1 MPRSNRKK
9 KSQLKPPTKHPP
21 TQESTSFLDREELLI
36 AERAIA
42 NAKKHGIKLIH
53 GTSNLADGNC
63 AIESAILNVND
74 RDCFPDQMT
83 FSVDYYRRIWMTDMK
98 NRTLHDRTWNIYSIQ
113 EWEEGWTDMM
123 QSGVYER
130 GIFGDLMLFAI
141 ACGIRKVILIFNTS
155 LDSPHDPVYICDPRK
170 FGVQPNTDIPIVLAY
185 DLSHYES
192 MHTVEQVDVGETV
205 KLVATYL
212 TGKYSFVKADLPYL
226 LELNESEDTNFQEE
240 NKSKINESLKDKGT
254 SSNQFQE
261 NLPQHLQGKRPRDM
275 NIEEKKEYNNLK
287 RKMKRSNE
295 TNEQK
300 ELRAKT
306 GAMRMASS
314 REKETKRENMIRIEK
329 NRNAK
334 KRKRNSL

>member
-141 ACGIRKVILIFNTS
+141 ACGIKKVILIFNTS
-155 LDSPHDPVYICDPRK
+155 FDSPHDPIYICDPRK
-170 FGVQPNTDIPIVLAY
+170 FGVQPNTDIPVVLAY

-192 MHTVEQVDVGETV
+192 MHPVEEVDVRATVE
-205 KLVATYL
+205 LVATYL
-212 TGKYSFVKADLPYL
+212 TGGYGFAKADLPYL
-226 LELNESEDTNFQEE
+226 LELDQIKDKHFKED
-240 NKSKINESLKDKGT
+240 NKSQKNASGDRGQGAY
-254 SSNQFQE
+254 NCQD
-261 NLPQHLQGKRPRDM
+261 NLPEHLKGKRLRDM
-275 NIEEKKEYNNLK
+275 NTEEKKEYNTFR
-287 RKMKRSNE
+287 RKMSRSKE
-295 TNEQK
+295 TTEKK
-300 ELRAKT
+300 ELRANIN
-306 GAMRMASS
+306 AVRMA
-314 REKETKRENMIRIEK
+314 EKR
-329 NRNAK
+329 
-334 KRKRNSL
+334 